1 MAGVRVSDRSGR
13 LITIEGVEGS
23 GKSTQVV
30 RLADWLRGLGLPVA
44 TTAEPDGTPLGIR
57 VRELLAALPALDP
70 LAECCL
76 FAAARAEHVRRV
88 IRPALDRDTTVLSDR
103 FVDSTTAYQGYGRGV
118 DLEIIAGLNRLAT
131 DGLVPDLTVILDLD
145 VTEGLRRVQRRG
157 RALGGAPD
165 RPLQRDPFEGLGVE
179 FHERVRKGY
188 WAIRERVPER
198 VVIVAADQ
206 SEDAVGAAVRGVVAA
221 RLGLGRPR

>member
-1 MAGVRVSDRSGR
+1 MDGVRGADRSGR
-13 LITIEGVEGS
+13 LITIEGVEGA
-23 GKSTQVV
+23 GKTTQVA
-30 RLADWLRGLGLPVA
+30 RLADWLRGLGLFVA
-44 TTAEPDGTPLGIR
+44 TTAEPDGTLLGIR
-57 VRELLAALPALDP
+57 VRQLLAELPALDP

-88 IRPALDRDTTVLSDR
+88 IRPALDQDATVLSDR
-103 FVDSTTAYQGYGRGV
+103 FVDSTTAYQGYGRAV
-118 DLEIIAGLNRLAT
+118 DLEIIARLNRLAT

-157 RALGGAPD
+157 PTLGGAPD
-165 RPLQRDPFEGLGVE
+165 RSVPRDPFEGLGVE

-188 WAIRERVPER
+188 WAIQERVPER
-198 VVIVAADQ
+198 VVIIAADQ
-206 SEDAVGAAVRGVVAA
+206 SEDAVSAAVRGVVTA